1 MNVVEL
7 PKRVNQD
14 VVDIL
19 EQWLKQAKDGE
30 LQTVSLVSLRLDNSW
45 QTAASSTSDN
55 LRDCAM
61 LIELAIRRMGFA
73 MKGPE

>member
-1 MNVVEL
+1 MNIVEM

-19 EQWLKQAKDGE
+19 EQWLQQAKNGE
-30 LQTVSLVSLRLDNSW
+30 LQTVSLVALRLDNSW

-73 MKGPE
+73 MEGKK